1 MGWLRDLA
9 SLTLVAMAAMVGL
22 IVASAGNGLHVPGG
36 THFHFAEATP
46 IPAAK
51 PLVAIKLASNGP
63 IDGLK
68 MAAGAP
74 VIDVQTPDTTNLPNP
89 QEALD
94 RIRVKVPNEV
104 ASYFDVVLYVSKAAQ
119 GSLAQHLYL
128 FHRNARGDLAYEQSF
143 PVSTGRERHEKYF
156 TSTPTGLFELDP
168 DRFESYHY
176 SRTWH
181 AAMPWAMFLN
191 ASFGGRQTG
200 IALHSS
206 GRSHA
211 ALLGQRA
218 SGGCVR
224 LPPEKAAELFHRFAA
239 EERGYV
245 PVFAYDSAAGRTS
258 AYGQLVRN
266 ADGKPVMY
274 YGYKVLVV
282 IENYSGGPTLVATL
296 V

>member
-1 MGWLRDLA
+1 MGWLRDLS
-9 SLTLVAMAAMVGL
+9 SLTLIVMAGMVGL

-36 THFHFAEATP
+36 THFHFAEAAP
-46 IPAAK
+46 VPAAK
-51 PLVAIKLASNGP
+51 PLAPIRLASNGP
-63 IDGLK
+63 IAGL
-68 MAAGAP
+68 AADPAA
-74 VIDVQTPDTTNLPNP
+74 IDVDEPDTSNLANP
-89 QEALD
+89 DEAAD
-94 RIRVKVPNEV
+94 RVRTKVSPELLT
-104 ASYFDVVLYVSKAAQ
+104 YFDTVLYVSKAAN
-119 GSLAQHLYL
+119 GSLAQHLYM
-128 FHRNARGDLAYEQSF
+128 FHSNGRGGLAYEQSF

-168 DRFESYHY
+168 DRFERHHY
-176 SRTWH
+176 SRTWN
-181 AAMPWAMFLN
+181 AQMPWAMFLN

-224 LPPEKAAELFHRFAA
+224 LPPEKAAELFQRFQN

-245 PVFAYDSAAGRTS
+245 PAFAYDTAAGRTS
-258 AYGQLVRN
+258 PVGQLVRT

-282 IENYSGGPTLVATL
+282 IENYSGGPTLVAAI